1 MTDFFI
7 HNDIYLRALEP
18 EDVDVLYRW
27 ENDTRHWKHGAT
39 INPYS
44 RFSLKQYI
52 AEARDDIHQTRQLRM
67 VAVEKVSEKPVGTID
82 LYDFDFFHQRAGI
95 GILIDEDFREKG
107 YALQVLD
114 CIERYAF
121 NHLKLHQL
129 YAFVPEKNQASI
141 ALFTKANY
149 QQTAVLKSW
158 LLVNRSFN
166 DVVVMQKME
175 APPAPPIRES
185 RDNG

>member
-7 HNDIYLRALEP
+7 AEDIYLRALEP

-27 ENDTRHWKHGAT
+27 ENDTRHWKYGAT

-44 RFSLKQYI
+44 KFSLKQYI

-67 VAVEKVSEKPVGTID
+67 IVVENASKKAVGTID

-95 GILIDEDFREKG
+95 GILIDEDYREKG
-107 YALQVLD
+107 YALQTLN

-121 NHLKLHQL
+121 HHLKLHQL
-129 YAFVPEKNQASI
+129 YAFVPARNLPSAVLFEKAG
-141 ALFTKANY
+141 FEK
-149 QQTAVLKSW
+149 TAVLRDWISINKS
-158 LLVNRSFN
+158 FG
-166 DVVVMQKME
+166 DVMVMQK
-175 APPAPPIRES
+175 I
-185 RDNG
+185 NK